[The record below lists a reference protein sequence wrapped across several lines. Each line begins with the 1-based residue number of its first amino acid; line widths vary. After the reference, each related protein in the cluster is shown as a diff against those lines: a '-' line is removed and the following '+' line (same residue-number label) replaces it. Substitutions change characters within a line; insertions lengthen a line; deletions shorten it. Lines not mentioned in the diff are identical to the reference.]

1 MATGDPILIGN
12 ANYGSVGFGDATIL
26 SADAAGALGSVLVV
40 EPINKG
46 SGNGIVGRSW
56 SAGPSGGW
64 AVAALGDLVWSDGLW
79 TMGRTAILAQGNEL
93 GAVVSGDDAVT
104 ASGRLSGVR
113 ASATGPD
120 DFGQTAGVGVVSSG
134 AVTGVDATGGTT
146 GVAGRG
152 PTVGVQGE
160 STGGIAVQGISQTGT
175 GVVAQGAVGVAAEA
189 SGVAVQATA
198 TGGVGSAAV
207 SAAAEQGTAIRA
219 WSDSGRALDARSET
233 GDALY
238 VTAGR
243 VGVAAWS
250 AQASGVMGSC
260 SGPNPLGIYRAGVMG
275 QSDTY
280 PGVLGRSDSG
290 NGVEAMTTGAG
301 VALRAHADGGGTGA
315 HVTAEVNPATGT
327 PGLPLL
333 VEATRTGVTQLPVAA
348 QFVGH
353 VEISGDLIVV
363 GGAKSAAVAAADGEH
378 RRIYCT
384 EMPEA
389 WIEDAGEVELVD
401 GKADVA
407 IDERLAAIADVAAYQ
422 VFLSPYA
429 PVQAYVSR
437 RDAGSFQIRVAGHE
451 TGAKPVAC
459 GWRLLA
465 RRSDVTAERFA
476 PYVAGGTGPQPEAE
490 RPQLRRIDLGRPQ
503 VAPHAPLDAPPPVAA
518 PAGRAHPPL
527 PQPPAGGRGA

>member
-12 ANYGSVGFGDATIL
+12 VNYGSVGFGDSTIL
-26 SADAAGALGSVLVV
+26 SADPAGAYDSVLFV
-40 EPINKG
+40 EPINQG
-46 SGNGIVGRSW
+46 TGNGIVARSW
-56 SAGPSGGW
+56 GAGPAGGW
-64 AVAALGDLVWSDGLW
+64 AVLALGDEVWSDGLW
-79 TMGRTAILAQGNEL
+79 AVGRTAVVAQGNQF
-93 GAVVSGDDAVT
+93 GVVASGDDAVT

-113 ASATGPD
+113 ASASGPD

-134 AVTGVDATGGTT
+134 AMTGVDATGGTT

-152 PTVGVQGE
+152 PAVGVQGE
-160 STGGIAVQGISQTGT
+160 SAAGIAVHGVSQTGT
-175 GVVAQGAVGVAAEA
+175 GVAAEGAVGVAAEA
-189 SGVAVQATA
+189 SDTAVQATA

-207 SAAAEQGTAIRA
+207 SAAAQQGTAIRA
-219 WSDSGRALDARSET
+219 WSESGRALDARSET

-250 AQASGVMGSC
+250 EQASGVMGSC
-260 SGPNPLGIYRAGVMG
+260 SGPNTLGIYRAGVMG

-280 PGVLGRSDSG
+280 PGVLGRSDAG
-290 NGVEAMTTGAG
+290 YGVEAMTTGAG
-301 VALRAHADGGGTGA
+301 IALRAHADGGGTGA

-353 VEISGDLIVV
+353 VEIAGDLIVV
-363 GGAKSAAVAAADGEH
+363 GGAKSAAVVAADGEH
-378 RRIYCT
+378 RRVYCT

-389 WIEDAGEVELVD
+389 WLEDAGEVELVD

-407 IDERLAAIADVAAYQ
+407 IDERLAAIVDVAGYQ

-429 PVQAYVSR
+429 PVHAYVSR
-437 RDAGSFQIRVAGHE
+437 RDAGSFQIRVAGAK

-476 PYVAGGTGPQPEAE
+476 PYVAGAGQAPAE
-490 RPQLRRIDLGRPQ
+490 QAPPLHRIDLGLPQ
-503 VAPHAPLDAPPPVAA
+503 VAPHPPLEAPPPVAA
-518 PAGRAHPPL
+518 PAERAHPPL
-527 PQPPAGGRGA
+527 QPPAGG

>member
-12 ANYGSVGFGDATIL
+12 ANYGSVGFGDSTIL
-26 SADAAGALGSVLVV
+26 SADAAGALESVLLV
-40 EPINKG
+40 EPINQG
-46 SGNGIVGRSW
+46 SGNAIVGRSW
-56 SAGPSGGW
+56 SAGPAGGW
-64 AVAALGDLVWSDGLW
+64 AVAALGDQVWSDGLW
-79 TMGRTAILAQGNEL
+79 TMGRTAILAQGNEF

-113 ASATGPD
+113 ASASGPD

-134 AVTGVDATGGTT
+134 ALTGVDATGGTT

-152 PTVGVQGE
+152 PAVGVQGSSE
-160 STGGIAVQGISQTGT
+160 GGIAVQGVSQTGT

-189 SGVAVQATA
+189 SGIAVQATA
-198 TGGVGSAAV
+198 TGAGATAV

-219 WSDSGRALDARSET
+219 WSESGRALDARSET

-250 AQASGVMGSC
+250 EQASGVMGSC
-260 SGPNPLGIYRAGVMG
+260 SGPNPLGIFRAGVMG

-280 PGVLGRSDSG
+280 PGVMGRSDSG
-290 NGVEAMTTGAG
+290 DGVEAVTATG

-315 HVTAEVNPATGT
+315 YVTAAANPATGT

-333 VEATRTGVTQLPVAA
+333 VAATPTTGVTPHPQAA
-348 QFVGH
+348 LFVGS
-353 VEISGDLIVV
+353 VGIIGDLVVV
-363 GGAKSAAVAAADGEH
+363 GGAKSAAVVAPDGEH

-401 GKADVA
+401 GKAEVA
-407 IDERLAAIADVAAYQ
+407 IDPLLAAIADVESYQ

-429 PVQAYVSR
+429 PVHAYVNR
-437 RDAGSFQIRVAGHE
+437 RDAGSFQIRVAGAKK
-451 TGAKPVAC
+451 GAKPVAC

-476 PYVAGGTGPQPEAE
+476 PYVAATTGPVPEAD
-490 RPQLRRIDLGRPQ
+490 RPPLRRIDLGLSQ
-503 VAPHAPLDAPPPVAA
+503 VAPHPRLDAPPPVAA
-518 PAGRAHPPL
+518 PAGRAQSSNH
-527 PQPPAGGRGA
+527 